1 MFGISVKSD
10 LAKMAATLTVVQR
23 KQLPFATASALNDAA
38 RAVASGVNAGMASIF
53 DRPTP
58 FTQRSA
64 FAPPALRATKS
75 SLSATIAIRP
85 IQAEYLALE
94 ETGGTRT
101 PGMNTRI
108 HAKALLGPG
117 ALRLDRFGN
126 IPSGATGK
134 LRKQY
139 AEVRAARKANVA
151 ARNAAEPGAKRAAAR
166 AVYRGVVYIKGGTKQ
181 AHGRPGGFY
190 KLSKHQLFR
199 LTGFVARAHYQP
211 RLHFHER
218 AGLLALPA
226 FRAAFRLR
234 LAQAQKSARA

>member
-10 LAKMAATLTVVQR
+10 LAKMAATLTDVQR
-23 KQLPFATASALNDAA
+23 KQLPFATAAALNDAA
-38 RAVASGVNAGMASIF
+38 RAVASGVNAAMPSIF

-75 SLSATIAIRP
+75 NLSATIAIRP

-126 IPSGATGK
+126 IPSGATKRLRAQAAQVAATRQANVGKPRAERTK
-134 LRKQY
+134 LRS
-139 AEVRAARKANVA
+139 
-151 ARNAAEPGAKRAAAR
+151 GI
-166 AVYRGVVYIKGGTKQ
+166 VYIKGGTRQ
-181 AHGRPGGFY
+181 AHRHPGGFFRFNNG
-190 KLSKHQLFR
+190 KLTR

-218 AGLLALPA
+218 AALLAPPA
-226 FRAAFRLR
+226 FRAAFPLR